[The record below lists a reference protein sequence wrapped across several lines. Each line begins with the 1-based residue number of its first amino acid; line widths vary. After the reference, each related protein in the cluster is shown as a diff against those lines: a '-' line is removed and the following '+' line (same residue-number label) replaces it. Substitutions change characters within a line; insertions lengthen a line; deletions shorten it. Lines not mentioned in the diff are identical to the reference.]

1 MFNKY
6 NLIYNKFCCVCIRVF
21 PFPFFIPFFLLYILN
36 VFWCA
41 CVFNMLYFKWKTLFL
56 QKKCSFFLVFF
67 HLEIGC
73 CFVDF
78 IFSILKGRMVGWK
91 DIQTDGW
98 KPESVCGFMPSLVTA
113 GFVTRLRQSF
123 FFFPFFVFVSC
134 LILYKSFLCLRS
146 EMKFLPTTTTT
157 TATNNQQPKK
167 TSKSRRRKE
176 KLFIL
181 KLFFP
186 SQFLTSLFVSRVIFN
201 FLLRLFIFL
210 FNATHTLLWVV
221 CICLYVCK

>member
-1 MFNKY
+1 MN
-6 NLIYNKFCCVCIRVF
+6 
-21 PFPFFIPFFLLYILN
+21 
-36 VFWCA
+36 
-41 CVFNMLYFKWKTLFL
+41 
-56 QKKCSFFLVFF
+56 
-67 HLEIGC
+67 
-73 CFVDF
+73 
-78 IFSILKGRMVGWK
+78 GRMKG
-91 DIQTDGW
+91 QTDGW
-98 KPESVCGFMPSLVTA
+98 KAESVCGFMPSLVTA

-186 SQFLTSLFVSRVIFN
+186 SQFLTSLFCLKGDFQ
-201 FLLRLFIFL
+201 LFVASFY
-210 FNATHTLLWVV
+210 FSV
-221 CICLYVCK
+221 